1 MARTSLVH
9 IQFFVE
15 KDFSHDLLTKIVLNQ
30 GRLTKRNTNK
40 NNRKSNFEKQ
50 QVIQFRKDFQ
60 EAIQNLEKKYGCNI
74 SLGTLRYDSNEVRG
88 KMTAVKGKTLAE
100 KISEIRFKVGETV
113 KVNHKKVDPE
123 SRFTI
128 LKINKKSIRIQNK
141 NNVFHTIKLSPSL
154 LELV

>member
-1 MARTSLVH
+1 MS
-9 IQFFVE
+9 
-15 KDFSHDLLTKIVLNQ
+15 
-30 GRLTKRNTNK
+30 
-40 NNRKSNFEKQ
+40 NRKKEFDKVTVQ
-50 QVIQFRKDFQ
+50 LFRKDFQ
-60 EAIQNLEKKYGCNI
+60 EAIMGLEEKYGCHI

-100 KISEIRFKVGETV
+100 KKSEIRFKVGETV

>member
-1 MARTSLVH
+1 M
-9 IQFFVE
+9 
-15 KDFSHDLLTKIVLNQ
+15 KK
-30 GRLTKRNTNK
+30 
-40 NNRKSNFEKQ
+40 NFEKQ

-60 EAIQNLEKKYGCNI
+60 EAIKGLEEKYGCHI

-88 KMTAVKGKTLAE
+88 KMTAQKGKTLAE
-100 KISEIRFKVGETV
+100 KKSEIRFRVGETV
-113 KVNHKKVDPE
+113 KVNHKKVDSE

-128 LKINKKSIRIQNK
+128 IKVNKKSIRIQNK

>member
-1 MARTSLVH
+1 MS
-9 IQFFVE
+9 
-15 KDFSHDLLTKIVLNQ
+15 
-30 GRLTKRNTNK
+30 
-40 NNRKSNFEKQ
+40 NRKEGFDKLTVQ
-50 QVIQFRKDFQ
+50 LFRKDFQ
-60 EAIQNLEKKYGCNI
+60 EAIKSLEEKYSCHV
-74 SLGTLRYDSNEVRG
+74 SLGTLRYDEGEVRG

-100 KISEIRFKVGETV
+100 KKSEIRFKVGETV